1 MRKLAKKSLQIEA
14 IQETQVP
21 GNGTTNQAILVGI
34 DWADKE
40 HAYCALLPNGK
51 LKTGSF
57 KQSKTGVD
65 EWIAELEKLAPNCNI
80 DVCIETST
88 GALINTL
95 MEFDKVQIFPVNPLA
110 LANYRKAFAPGGGK
124 NDPVDA
130 RLIMQFLQHYRD
142 QLRQL
147 VPNSA
152 ETRELTALTQD
163 RRQFVEQRVAL
174 ANRLMSYLKMYF
186 PTILELEPARAY
198 SEYIVR
204 LVKAYPTLEE
214 AQKAGKVKLR
224 KIFFG
229 TGQKAKTEAR
239 LETIMQAKPITTD
252 PVLLRTHARRCR
264 SLAAQIHV
272 LNESIKSYD
281 AEIKELVK
289 KHTDYEIVKDL
300 PGASDKTHARII
312 AALGDDRSRY
322 ANAECLQA
330 AAGIAPI
337 TTQSGNSRY
346 VSARWSSSKFIK
358 QTFHEYAGLSIA
370 KCAWAKAYYEE
381 QLSKGKS
388 AQIAKRALA
397 FKWIR
402 IIFRL
407 WQARIGYDDS
417 HYVARLNK
425 TGSPLAKKLQSTTT

>member
-1 MRKLAKKSLQIEA
+1 MSRTYS
-14 IQETQVP
+14 
-21 GNGTTNQAILVGI
+21 
-34 DWADKE
+34 
-40 HAYCALLPNGK
+40 
-51 LKTGSF
+51 
-57 KQSKTGVD
+57 
-65 EWIAELEKLAPNCNI
+65 
-80 DVCIETST
+80 
-88 GALINTL
+88 
-95 MEFDKVQIFPVNPLA
+95 EFVV
-110 LANYRKAFAPGGGK
+110 
-124 NDPVDA
+124 
-130 RLIMQFLQHYRD
+130 RLIR
-142 QLRQL
+142 
-147 VPNSA
+147 
-152 ETRELTALTQD
+152 
-163 RRQFVEQRVAL
+163 
-174 ANRLMSYLKMYF
+174 
-186 PTILELEPARAY
+186 
-198 SEYIVR
+198 
-204 LVKAYPTLEE
+204 AYPTLED

-229 TGQKAKTEAR
+229 TAQKAKTEAR
-239 LETIMQAKPITTD
+239 LDTIMQAKPLTTD

-289 KHTDYEIVKDL
+289 KHADYGIVKDL

-312 AALGDDRSRY
+312 AALGDDRTRY
-322 ANAECLQA
+322 ANAESLQA

-337 TTQSGNSRY
+337 TTTSGNMYY

-381 QLSKGKS
+381 QLAKGKS
-388 AQIAKRALA
+388 AQMAKRALA

-417 HYVARLNK
+417 HYVSRLNA
-425 TGSPLAKKLQSTTT
+425 TGSPLAKKLQSAAS

>member
-1 MRKLAKKSLQIEA
+1 MRSSA
-14 IQETQVP
+14 
-21 GNGTTNQAILVGI
+21 TNQLNATDSISAATPKNTIQVGI

-40 HAYCALLPNGK
+40 HAYTALLPSGK
-51 LKTGSF
+51 IKTGSF
-57 KQSKTGVD
+57 KQNKSGID
-65 EWIAELEKLAPNCNI
+65 DWIAELSKLVPDCNI
-80 DVCIETST
+80 DICIETSS
-88 GALINTL
+88 GALINAL
-95 MEFDKVQIFPVNPLA
+95 MEYPQVRIFPVNPGA

-130 RLIMQFLQHYRD
+130 RLIMQFLQHYLA

-147 VPNSA
+147 VPNSP
-152 ETRELTALTQD
+152 ETRELTALAQD
-163 RRQFVEQRVAL
+163 RRLFVEQRVAL
-174 ANRLMSYLKMYF
+174 SNRMIACLKAYF
-186 PTILELEPARAY
+186 PTILELKPARAY
-198 SEYIVR
+198 SEFVVR
-204 LVKAYPTLEE
+204 LVHAYPTLEE

-224 KIFFG
+224 KILFG
-229 TGQKAKTEAR
+229 TGTKAKVEAR
-239 LETIMQAKPITTD
+239 LDTIMQATPITTD
-252 PVLLRTHARRCR
+252 PILLRTHARRCR
-264 SLAAQIHV
+264 SLAAQIHL

-289 KHTDYEIVKDL
+289 KHSDYDIVKDL

-312 AALGDDRSRY
+312 AALGDDRARY
-322 ANAECLQA
+322 ANAESLQA

-337 TTQSGNSRY
+337 TTQSGNSRF

-381 QLSKGKS
+381 QIAKGKS
-388 AQIAKRALA
+388 AQMAKRALA

-407 WQARIGYDDS
+407 WQARISYDDS
-417 HYVARLNK
+417 HYVTRLNK
-425 TGSPLAKKLQSTTT
+425 TGSPLAQKLKTAAE